1 MTTMTTVSAPLHCQ
15 GVPRIADLFHSAGS
29 GKNKNTYLKQSILF
43 LFLFFYYTFFVWFFF
58 LLTKS
63 RKTIRRG
70 IDFSNEPTGNAKFMS
85 PPASGQSMIW
95 CKDKKADFSLVFL
108 FFFLFLFW
116 VWICFVLFCFW
127 RQEPWLLLGIVTHL
141 LIFRKKR
148 ILSVGEAQA
157 SDLLL
162 GALIKGLS

>member
-1 MTTMTTVSAPLHCQ
+1 M
-15 GVPRIADLFHSAGS
+15 I
-29 GKNKNTYLKQSILF
+29 
-43 LFLFFYYTFFVWFFF
+43 FF

-108 FFFLFLFW
+108 FFSFFILGLDLF
-116 VWICFVLFCFW
+116 CFVLFLEA
-127 RQEPWLLLGIVTHL
+127 RTLVTTGHRDPL
-141 LIFRKKR
+141 AHF
-148 ILSVGEAQA
+148 
-157 SDLLL
+157 
-162 GALIKGLS
+162 

>member
-108 FFFLFLFW
+108 FFSFFILGLD
-116 VWICFVLFCFW
+116 LFCFVFGGKN
-127 RQEPWLLLGIVTHL
+127 LGYYW
-141 LIFRKKR
+141 
-148 ILSVGEAQA
+148 A
-157 SDLLL
+157 SWPTCSFL
-162 GALIKGLS
+162 GRSGYFLWEKLKHQICSLEH